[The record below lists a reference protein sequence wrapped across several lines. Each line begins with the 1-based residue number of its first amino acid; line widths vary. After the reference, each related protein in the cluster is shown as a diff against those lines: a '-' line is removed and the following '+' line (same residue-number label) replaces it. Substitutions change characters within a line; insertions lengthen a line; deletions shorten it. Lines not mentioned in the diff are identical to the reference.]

1 MNIDD
6 VIAKVRRLYA
16 LAESSSSE
24 HEAGAAIAAAER
36 LIQSYRLSAAD
47 LESGTQATAVL
58 EEEPLD
64 HLSSRPAT
72 WLRALTAG
80 LAAHYGCATFREPLY
95 GSTFEAHPKL
105 VGWRS
110 RVAGRPD
117 DVRLFRL
124 QYDRIKAQIERL
136 AVANC
141 KGRGRSYAD
150 SYRKG
155 LVTTVRQ
162 RLQDA
167 RTEARATATTQAIV
181 RVDARADEAKSAVEA
196 ECPGIKTTNLKSE
209 VTNGAAYQRGRE
221 DGQHIHLGEELGP
234 GKPVA
239 ALPGKVSA

>member
-36 LIQSYRLSAAD
+36 LIQSYRLTAAD

-64 HLSSRPAT
+64 HLGTRPPT

-80 LAAHYGCATFREPLY
+80 LSAHYGCATYREQVYWP
-95 GSTFEAHPKL
+95 SFEARPK
-105 VGWRS
+105 VYWRS

-124 QYDRIKAQIERL
+124 QHQGADRTPR
-136 AVANC
+136 
-141 KGRGRSYAD
+141 RGE
-150 SYRKG
+150 
-155 LVTTVRQ
+155 
-162 RLQDA
+162 LQ
-167 RTEARATATTQAIV
+167 
-181 RVDARADEAKSAVEA
+181 
-196 ECPGIKTTNLKSE
+196 G
-209 VTNGAAYQRGRE
+209 
-221 DGQHIHLGEELGP
+221 
-234 GKPVA
+234 
-239 ALPGKVSA
+239 